1 MLLTDIV
8 TEQEGAVL
16 LFPGQGAP
24 YIGMG
29 KNLYDLSQ
37 ATQSVWDCAS
47 DISGFNVRQ
56 LCIKGPISK
65 LIETRYQQVALT
77 TINIAS
83 LLLFRERFSFNEV
96 GYSGHSAGEYSALF
110 AADVINLE
118 TLFKMINFRSS
129 LMQELA
135 LYNKGVMYVVKNC
148 SYDKLCELINEQN
161 VGRSVNICC
170 DNNDNQQV
178 IGGDSLSV
186 RKVIS
191 QLFKLKIEATKLAV
205 NGAWHTILMHEGK
218 ERLKHFLADIRF
230 SIPKKPL
237 IMNFSA
243 QFVSEIETIKHNLVE
258 QLTETVRWKETMA
271 LWCQHGYQNYIEV
284 SEKKS
289 LYYLAKDSPS
299 LRDKNISHCH
309 DYIL

>member
-8 TEQEGAVL
+8 SEQEGAVL
-16 LFPGQGAP
+16 LFPGQGTP
-24 YIGMG
+24 YLGMG

-56 LCIKGPISK
+56 LCIRGPMSK
-65 LIETRYQQVALT
+65 LVETRYQQVAVT

-135 LYNKGVMYVVKNC
+135 SCHKGIMYIVRNC
-148 SYDKLCELINEQN
+148 SYDKLCELINEQD
-161 VGRSVNICC
+161 VGQAVNICC
-170 DNNDNQQV
+170 DNSDNQQV
-178 IGGDSLSV
+178 IGGDSFSV
-186 RKVIS
+186 RKVIN
-191 QLFKLKIEATKLAV
+191 QLLKLKIEATKLAV
-205 NGAWHTILMHEGK
+205 NGAWHTILMDEGK
-218 ERLKHFLADIRF
+218 EKLQYFLQDIQF

-243 QFVSEIETIKHNLVE
+243 QFVAEVDTIKFNLVE
-258 QLTETVRWKETMA
+258 QLTQTVRWKETMA
-271 LWCQHGYQNYIEV
+271 LWCQHGYQNYIEI

-289 LYYLAKDSPS
+289 LYYLAKNAFS